1 MVKKRKFHI
10 IRQWNRIFVRKK
22 YKDRLFRKVFQNK
35 NDLLALYNAV
45 SHTDYKD
52 PAALEITTI
61 DNAIYMS
68 MKNDLSF
75 LIGSVMN
82 LYEHQSTF
90 NPNMP
95 LRGLSYFARLYEAYT
110 AQHKHNVYGRKLI
123 PLPMPQYI
131 VFYNG
136 REDQPDESW
145 LKLSDAFLPPF
156 KDGDTPVLECRVRM
170 LNINLGHNL
179 PLMQDCRRLWEYS
192 TFMNEV
198 RHNLDRGFSLEHA
211 VNAAMDNCI
220 RQDILKDILLQ
231 CRSEVLL
238 MFLTEY
244 DEKLHLDKTFEEGR
258 ETGLEQGRKLGLE
271 QGQKLGLEQGQ
282 KLGLEQGQKLGL
294 EQGQDQILFLMSQL
308 LKENR
313 LEDLDKA
320 LSDKH
325 YLIALLHEYH
335 LD

>member
-1 MVKKRKFHI
+1 
-10 IRQWNRIFVRKK
+10 
-22 YKDRLFRKVFQNK
+22 
-35 NDLLALYNAV
+35 
-45 SHTDYKD
+45 
-52 PAALEITTI
+52 
-61 DNAIYMS
+61 
-68 MKNDLSF
+68 
-75 LIGSVMN
+75 
-82 LYEHQSTF
+82 
-90 NPNMP
+90 
-95 LRGLSYFARLYEAYT
+95 
-110 AQHKHNVYGRKLI
+110 
-123 PLPMPQYI
+123 
-131 VFYNG
+131 
-136 REDQPDESW
+136 
-145 LKLSDAFLPPF
+145 
-156 KDGDTPVLECRVRM
+156 M

-198 RHNLDRGFSLEHA
+198 RRNLDRGFSLEHA

-325 YLIALLHEYH
+325 YLITLLHEYH

>member
-1 MVKKRKFHI
+1 MLFANGTASLSVKNTKTGC
-10 IRQWNRIFVRKK
+10 FVK
-22 YKDRLFRKVFQNK
+22 YFKIKTTFWLF
-35 NDLLALYNAV
+35 
-45 SHTDYKD
+45 
-52 PAALEITTI
+52 ITRS
-61 DNAIYMS
+61 AIQTTRT
-68 MKNDLSF
+68 L
-75 LIGSVMN
+75 
-82 LYEHQSTF
+82 
-90 NPNMP
+90 
-95 LRGLSYFARLYEAYT
+95 
-110 AQHKHNVYGRKLI
+110 HKHNVYGRKLI
-123 PLPMPQYI
+123 RLPKPQYI

-136 REDQPDESW
+136 KEDQPDEFW

-156 KDGDTPVLECRVRM
+156 KEGDAPVLECRVRM

-198 RHNLDRGFSLEHA
+198 RRNLDRGFSLEHA

-231 CRSEVLL
+231 SRSEVLL

-244 DEKLHLDKTFEEGR
+244 DEKFLLDQTFEEGR
-258 ETGLEQGRKLGLE
+258 ETGLEQGLK
-271 QGQKLGLEQGQ
+271 QGR
-282 KLGLEQGQKLGL
+282 KLGL
-294 EQGQDQILFLMSQL
+294 EQGQDQILLLISQL
-308 LKENR
+308 LKDNR

-325 YLIALLHEYH
+325 YLITLLHEYH